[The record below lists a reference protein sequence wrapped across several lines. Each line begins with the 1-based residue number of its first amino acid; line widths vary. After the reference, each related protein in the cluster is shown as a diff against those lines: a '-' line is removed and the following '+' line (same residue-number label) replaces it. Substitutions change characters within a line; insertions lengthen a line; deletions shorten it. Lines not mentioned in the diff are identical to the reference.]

1 MKSLNLLL
9 CCLLGGIL
17 QVNAQQTNAAPVKP
31 ASFGFGIAFFDF
43 TTASRIRQSSLS
55 AVINNKQAAKV
66 EDFAPGANFTYS
78 KGLLPKV
85 DFAATLSFASGSV
98 ILQNSPERIRKGGMV
113 AADASIQLKLLTDEY
128 AVVPYVSGGLGATV
142 FKGFY
147 GAMMPLGTGIR
158 FRITNDASIN
168 LQTQYRLAIT
178 ETAGYH
184 FMHGL
189 TFEAKL

>member
-1 MKSLNLLL
+1 MKSLSLLL
-9 CCLLGGIL
+9 CCLLGGML
-17 QVNAQQTNAAPVKP
+17 QVNAQEANTAVIKP
-31 ASFGFGIAFFDF
+31 ATFGFGISLFDF

-55 AVINNKQAAKV
+55 SVINNKQGAKL

-98 ILQNSPERIRKGGMV
+98 ILQNSPERTRKGGMV
-113 AADASIQLKLLTDEY
+113 AADASIHLKLLTEDF
-128 AVVPYVSGGLGATV
+128 AVVPYLSGGLGATV

-147 GAMMPLGTGIR
+147 GAMMPLGTGLR
-158 FRITNDASIN
+158 FRITEDASLN

-189 TFEAKL
+189 TFQAKL